1 MTDDKLIRPAIAAL
15 RPYSPG
21 KPIEEVQR
29 EYGLSDIIKLA
40 SNENPLGPS
49 PLALEAMKKAIAQT
63 RLYPDNDWYHLRRE
77 LAAHL
82 DVPGE
87 QIVVGRGSDE
97 IILQIGL
104 AFLNPGERALM
115 PKGPF
120 SQYEFT
126 TRLMGGECVMVPM
139 RDYRYDLRGMA
150 RRLDERTKLVWIGNP
165 NNPTGTIVT
174 IDEVAEFL
182 DATPP
187 NCVVVMDEAYF
198 EYVEDSHYPDSLALL
213 KQGAENIIVLRTF
226 SKIYSLAGL
235 RIGYGFGPPRLIE
248 HLLRVRAPFNVSTV
262 AMEAARASLR
272 DRAQVERSRQVNREG
287 KAYLYEE
294 LERLRVSYVPT
305 HANFILV
312 DVGMDCRK
320 VFEGLLRQGVIVR
333 TGDIFGLSTHLRVTI
348 GLPEQNLRFIAAL
361 EKTLAASGAS
371 AGEGGAS

>member
-1 MTDDKLIRPAIAAL
+1 
-15 RPYSPG
+15 
-21 KPIEEVQR
+21 
-29 EYGLSDIIKLA
+29 
-40 SNENPLGPS
+40 
-49 PLALEAMKKAIAQT
+49 MKKAIEQT

-82 DVPGE
+82 GVPGE